1 MRELKFRA
9 WDISGSRKMSPIFG
23 LNCQELWAWCDKNK
37 FECELDGEIMQFT
50 GLHDRDGKE
59 IYEGD
64 IIEYENY
71 ITCEV
76 HTDIIEW
83 KECTCFVGECTLY
96 DVCIYP
102 HKDIEVIGNIY
113 EHKHLLKK

>member
-1 MRELKFRA
+1 MRTIKFRA
-9 WDISGSRKMSPIFG
+9 WHK
-23 LNCQELWAWCDKNK
+23 ELEMMLPPVDLSQPLQHYKWLGRADHP
-37 FECELDGEIMQFT
+37 IMQFT
-50 GLHDRDGKE
+50 GLHDKNGKE